1 MEWIQ
6 HHNPDLVITDATG
19 KEKERINI
27 NGMKVA
33 DLKKLLKEK
42 NFKKRG

>member
-6 HHNPDLVITDATG
+6 HHNPDLVIIDATG

-42 NFKKRG
+42 NFKKRA